1 MVMTISMVI
10 PVQVLLAAL
19 RMAKEQNLGFPLLL
33 LPGSLSPPSRTP
45 CRCCHPRWS
54 LPGGSGRSGHFRLDC
69 AEPSSAGS
77 TRSDEDKGDDGHQTG
92 QRITFKLKGKRWCH

>member
-1 MVMTISMVI
+1 MVMTISMPLTMVI

-19 RMAKEQNLGFPLLL
+19 RMAKEQNLGFQLPL
-33 LPGSLSPPSRTP
+33 LPGSPSPPSRTP

-69 AEPSSAGS
+69 LEPSSAGS
-77 TRSDEDKGDDGHQTG
+77 TRSDEDKGDDGNTN
-92 QRITFKLKGKRWCH
+92 T

>member
-1 MVMTISMVI
+1 MVMTISMVLVI

-19 RMAKEQNLGFPLLL
+19 RMAKEQNLGFQLPFLL

-45 CRCCHPRWS
+45 CRCSHPRWS

-69 AEPSSAGS
+69 LEPSSAGS

-92 QRITFKLKGKRWCH
+92 QRITFK